1 MSRYVRTLKL
11 PVHYLTTKRKL
22 SVLDKLTARHTY
34 AVRLFCEEISNS
46 GQKVSSR
53 KQIRQHSRYVQ
64 KKTGLSTGFI
74 QQAEDKALWMWLSY
88 YELHKVWRYHL
99 KRAKTGTKRYNK
111 ILKREPSKPCVSSRS
126 KINKIPV
133 WFDERTGELQEACL
147 VLTKW
152 IVRIST
158 LEKGKRINVL
168 LNPSTYHKEM
178 IEQADRIKSF
188 QIIKKNKKYF
198 VHVVCEYVVVSQ
210 SLRGMTGVDLGIN
223 RPLSTVLVDEKIRFV
238 ILKNDKQKMMGKLN
252 DHISHLQRQKKY
264 DILKKLR
271 HKRNKVAEQFDRLL
285 AKDFASQTIGYF
297 AFIGDPAYIR
307 QHNFK
312 GNGKRG
318 LRKKLQGWS
327 FRRQSNY
334 IVHEKAKQGD
344 QAEII
349 NEWWTSSRCCICGSR
364 VERPKQ
370 SRIICKN
377 NHQYDADFNGSSN
390 ILMKGISR
398 LRMKSFASQQALNK
412 VGVTVDIAQ
421 NRR

>member
-1 MSRYVRTLKL
+1 
-11 PVHYLTTKRKL
+11 
-22 SVLDKLTARHTY
+22 
-34 AVRLFCEEISNS
+34 
-46 GQKVSSR
+46 
-53 KQIRQHSRYVQ
+53 
-64 KKTGLSTGFI
+64 
-74 QQAEDKALWMWLSY
+74 
-88 YELHKVWRYHL
+88 
-99 KRAKTGTKRYNK
+99 
-111 ILKREPSKPCVSSRS
+111 
-126 KINKIPV
+126 
-133 WFDERTGELQEACL
+133 
-147 VLTKW
+147 
-152 IVRIST
+152 
-158 LEKGKRINVL
+158 
-168 LNPSTYHKEM
+168 
-178 IEQADRIKSF
+178 
-188 QIIKKNKKYF
+188 
-198 VHVVCEYVVVSQ
+198 
-210 SLRGMTGVDLGIN
+210 MTGVDLGIN
-223 RPLSTVLVDEKIRFV
+223 RSLSTVLVDEKIRFV
-238 ILKNDKQKMMGKLN
+238 ILKNDKQKLMGKLN

-307 QHNFK
+307 QHNFR

-412 VGVTVDIAQ
+412 VGATVDIAQ

>member
-1 MSRYVRTLKL
+1 
-11 PVHYLTTKRKL
+11 
-22 SVLDKLTARHTY
+22 
-34 AVRLFCEEISNS
+34 
-46 GQKVSSR
+46 
-53 KQIRQHSRYVQ
+53 
-64 KKTGLSTGFI
+64 
-74 QQAEDKALWMWLSY
+74 
-88 YELHKVWRYHL
+88 
-99 KRAKTGTKRYNK
+99 
-111 ILKREPSKPCVSSRS
+111 VSSRS

-133 WFDERTGELQEACL
+133 WFDERTGELQEASL

-334 IVHEKAKQGD
+334 IIHEKAKQGD

-412 VGVTVDIAQ
+412 VGATVDIAQ